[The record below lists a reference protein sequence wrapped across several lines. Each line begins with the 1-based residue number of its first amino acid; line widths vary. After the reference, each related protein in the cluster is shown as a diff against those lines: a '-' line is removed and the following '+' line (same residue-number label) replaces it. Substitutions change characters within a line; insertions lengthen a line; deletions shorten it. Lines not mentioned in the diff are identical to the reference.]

1 MVVVI
6 VQIPIAPRA
15 RDEAIAQARKSA
27 PTYQALGARGLV
39 RKHYLNGSDGGG
51 GVYFWRTRAD
61 AEAWY
66 TPEWRAQMRERFG
79 AEVQDHYTN
88 MARVELDAFGKA
100 VTDWERYRSFERL

>member
-1 MVVVI
+1 MHPRGQAMVIVI

-39 RKHYLNGSDGGG
+39 RKHYLNGPGGGG
-51 GVYFWRTRAD
+51 GVYLWRTRAD

-79 AEVQDHYTN
+79 AEPTLSWYDNLVTVDNLAGT
-88 MARVELDAFGKA
+88 VEAA
-100 VTDWERYRSFERL
+100 S